1 MGRIKMVIMSVRM
14 IPDTTEIYPHYDKE
28 EYSIMRRIKRQ
39 EPQPLRL
46 TICNY
51 GRTPSHVNLK

>member
-1 MGRIKMVIMSVRM
+1 MVIMSVRM

-28 EYSIMRRIKRQ
+28 EYNIMRRTKRH